1 MKQIT
6 AQATYLGNNVW
17 EVAISDMDAMT
28 ACLTRSWT
36 GWSAD
41 DALRA
46 ANAKLN
52 LFGYAAVLEEVRA

>member
-6 AQATYLGNNVW
+6 AEATYLGWDVW
-17 EVAISDMDAMT
+17 EVAIDDMDAMT
-28 ACLTRSWT
+28 ACLTRTWT
-36 GWSAD
+36 GWSAQ
-41 DALRA
+41 DALKQ